1 MLQSL
6 GYDGYSSQLLDPF
19 NLTMQHSSILN
30 PPQRVLMGPGPSD
43 VSARILRAM
52 SAPTLGHLDPEYL
65 RIMDE
70 TRAMLREVFQ
80 TRNEMT
86 LAISGTGSAGMEAC
100 VCNLIEPGDEAIVC
114 VNGVFGGRM
123 KDVAERYGAKVHAV
137 EAAWGRGIDPDQIV
151 QALKQFPA
159 TKVVGIVHAETS
171 TGEHQPLEEICEIV
185 QKHGALLIVDAVT
198 SLGGIDIPVDRLK
211 IDACYS
217 GTQKCLG
224 CPPGLSPV
232 TLSPKAL
239 ERLDARKAKVASWYL
254 DMTMLRSYWGSDR
267 VYHHTAPI
275 NMTYALREAL
285 QVVLEEGLPQRIA
298 RHELNHRMLRA
309 GLEAMGLGYVPEH
322 TLTTLNAVQIPE
334 GVDDLAVRRKLLQE
348 YNIEI
353 GAGLGPFKGK
363 VWRVGLMGSSSTKQN
378 VMLVLTALGEILYQ
392 LGKLSDP
399 GIGLSAASD
408 VQSTVEAS

>member
-1 MLQSL
+1 MENST
-6 GYDGYSSQLLDPF
+6 S
-19 NLTMQHSSILN
+19 LN

-43 VSARILRAM
+43 VSARVLRALA
-52 SAPTLGHLDPEYL
+52 APTLGHLDPEYL
-65 RIMDE
+65 KIMDQ
-70 TRAMLREVFQ
+70 TRSMLREVFQ

-100 VCNLIEPGDEAIVC
+100 LCNLIEPGDEAIIC

-123 KDVAERYGAKVHAV
+123 KDVAQRYGATVHTV
-137 EAAWGRGIDPDQIV
+137 EADWGRGIDPDQIA
-151 QALKQFPA
+151 QTLKQHPA
-159 TKVVGIVHAETS
+159 TKLVGIVHAETS
-171 TGEHQPLEEICEIV
+171 TGEHQPLDEISEIV
-185 QKHGALLIVDAVT
+185 QRHGALFLVDAVT
-198 SLGGIDIPVDRLK
+198 SLGGIDVPVDRLK

-232 TLSPKAL
+232 TFSSKAL
-239 ERLDARKAKVASWYL
+239 ERLDQRKSKVTSWYL

-285 QVVLEEGLPQRIA
+285 QIVLEEGLPQRIA
-298 RHELNHRMLRA
+298 RHEQNHRMLRA
-309 GLEAMGLGYVPEH
+309 GLEAMGLSYVPQH
-322 TLTTLNAVQIPE
+322 SLTTLNAVQILD
-334 GVDDLAVRRKLLQE
+334 GVDDLLVRRKLLQD

-363 VWRVGLMGSSSTKQN
+363 VWRFGLMGSSSTKQN
-378 VMLVLTALGEILYQ
+378 VMLVLAALGEILYQ
-392 LGKLSDP
+392 LDKLSDP
-399 GIGLSAASD
+399 GCGLSAASD
-408 VQSTVEAS
+408 VQQTAEVR